1 MRMKMLAIVVLG
13 VAAAGCN
20 EGTVGEP
27 FAGFGD
33 TETGGPLTG
42 PADGSSSSGGGADD
56 STGEN
61 EEDVAIEPAPPTLH
75 RLTSPQL
82 HNTYL
87 HLFGEPLVLPTEL
100 PSDDLLYGF
109 TSIAAAGAT
118 VSPLAAEQYE
128 NATYAVLDQVW
139 PDAARRTALV
149 GCTPTSSTDACVTD
163 FLSSFASKAW
173 RRPASAEEVAA
184 LVAVTS
190 DLEGDL
196 GSTEDALKYAA
207 AAVLQ
212 SPHFLFRI
220 EIGVED
226 PATPGLLKYT
236 SWEMASR
243 LSYLL
248 TASPPDDALVALAEE
263 DALVSVETVE
273 AEALRLL
280 EDPKARPALVGFF
293 RDFTNIAKLDELDKS
308 LDQFPQMSETL
319 GPSMRLELERVFE
332 STVFDESG
340 DFRDLFTT
348 KKTFV
353 NEDLARVY
361 GIEGI
366 VGPELQPY
374 EFAEDSPRAGVLTSA
389 AILAVNAHKTQTS
402 PTHRGRFVRIQLLCQ
417 DVPPPPAGVDT
428 SLPPPDPDAP
438 LQTLRERLEIHREL
452 PACRS
457 CHALMDPI
465 GFAFERFDAIG
476 AYRDVD
482 DNGLPL
488 DTMTEVDGTMVTRG
502 SEVGGA
508 LAGIPQAGACI
519 ARRFYEHAGGRLA
532 DEGEEPAVE
541 ALIEQFVDSDY
552 NFHELVVALVVNDGF
567 RYAGMEV
574 GQ

>member
-1 MRMKMLAIVVLG
+1 MGFGLCL
-13 VAAAGCN
+13 AGCYTGP
-20 EGTVGEP
+20 ERQP
-27 FAGFGD
+27 FAGFED
-33 TETGGPLTG
+33 TATDGSATGEPME
-42 PADGSSSSGGGADD
+42 GSSSDGEDPEETSE
-56 STGEN
+56 TGDAEV
-61 EEDVAIEPAPPTLH
+61 EVEPAPATLH
-75 RLTSPQL
+75 RLTAPQL

-87 HLFGEPLVLPTEL
+87 HLFGEPLTLPSDL

-128 NATYAVLDQVW
+128 NATYAVLDQIWV
-139 PDAARRTALV
+139 DDARRTSLI
-149 GCTPTSSTDACVTD
+149 GCSPAAASDVCVDA

-173 RRPASAEEVAA
+173 RRPATPEEVSA
-184 LVAVTS
+184 LVALTA

-196 GSTEDALKYAA
+196 GSAESALKYAA
-207 AAVLQ
+207 ASVLQ

-226 PATPGLLKYT
+226 PQTPGLRRYT

-248 TASPPDDALVALAEE
+248 TASPPDDALVILAED
-263 DALVSVETVE
+263 DALRDVDVVE

-280 EDPKARPALVGFF
+280 EHPKARPALVGFF

-308 LDQFPQMSETL
+308 LERFPQMSETL
-319 GPSMRLELERVFE
+319 GPSMRLELERMFE

-340 DFRDLFTT
+340 DFRELFTT

-361 GIEGI
+361 GIDGI

-374 EFAEDSPRAGVLTSA
+374 EFPAESPRAGMLTSA
-389 AILAVNAHKTQTS
+389 AFLAVNAHKTQTS
-402 PTHRGRFVRIQLLCQ
+402 PTHRGRFVRIQLLCH

-428 SLPPPDPDAP
+428 SLPPPDPNAAP
-438 LQTLRERLEIHREL
+438 QTLRERLEIHREL
-452 PACRS
+452 PACRT

-476 AYRDVD
+476 AYREVD
-482 DNGLPL
+482 ENGLEL
-488 DTMTEVDGTMVTRG
+488 DTTSDVDGTLVMSG
-502 SEVGGA
+502 AEVGPA

-519 ARRFYEHAGGRLA
+519 ARRFYEHAGGHLA
-532 DEGEEPAVE
+532 TEAEEPAVE
-541 ALIEQFVDSDY
+541 ALVEAFVASDY
-552 NFHELVVALVVNDGF
+552 NFHELVVSLVVNDGF
-567 RYAGMEV
+567 RYAGMEAA
-574 GQ
+574 Q